1 MIDNDLTDIN
11 EILTILMEECAE
23 VQVEASKLMRFPEN
37 SSEKLEK
44 EIGDLMYMVE
54 VLHQW
59 DLVSFTKIDE
69 QMTRKHDK
77 LKKYSHFMGETN
89 EGLGI

>member
-1 MIDNDLTDIN
+1 MIKNDLTDLN
-11 EILTILMEECAE
+11 ELLLVLMEECAE

-69 QMTRKHDK
+69 QMARKHEK
-77 LKKYSHFMGETN
+77 LKQYSHFMGETN